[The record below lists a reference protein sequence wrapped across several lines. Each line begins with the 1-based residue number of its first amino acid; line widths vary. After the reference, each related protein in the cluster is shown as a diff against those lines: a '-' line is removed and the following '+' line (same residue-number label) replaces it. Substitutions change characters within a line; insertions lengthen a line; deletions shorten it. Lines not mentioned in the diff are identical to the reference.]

1 MLFEYFAAH
10 APLTCLRL
18 LIFRNFLLARTTVA
32 RTDGYPLSLD
42 VFVFC
47 LLLWFTVKNCFITLL
62 QVRRR
67 DIFTTIYSKPVDGVA
82 QW

>member
-1 MLFEYFAAH
+1 MLRIYDDDDDDDDDAYLFALTYFF
-10 APLTCLRL
+10 C
-18 LIFRNFLLARTTVA
+18 NFLLT

-47 LLLWFTVKNCFITLL
+47 LLLWFSVKNCFITLL

>member
-18 LIFRNFLLARTTVA
+18 LIFRNFLLT

-47 LLLWFTVKNCFITLL
+47 LLLWFSVKNCFITLL